1 MLTVEELKESVSRN
15 DHEGF
20 LRVYIVLILQGTTLT
35 LPKSRL
41 QEQLII
47 EWKDCIPSIA
57 QFYTDSFIEKL
68 SHLWLE
74 LLVEQGDSSSD
85 RFLEELLTI
94 LNNKIKKAPKKEAA
108 TPLLNEVSLKVS
120 DDYYKDKKA
129 RESKLLPVDQLL
141 IKVNEMLKRERTDLF
156 LIAYLGVIIQD
167 TRYKVPKVT
176 IPEKIK
182 IQWKRIISHQLKY
195 TPNQAFIDRLSSKW
209 FFILNKKGIPSN
221 QEKVKEILYFIKA
234 NAKEDTPTQEKPSLK
249 KNFIK
254 NLFSKG

>member
-74 LLVEQGDSSSD
+74 LLV
-85 RFLEELLTI
+85 
-94 LNNKIKKAPKKEAA
+94 
-108 TPLLNEVSLKVS
+108 
-120 DDYYKDKKA
+120 
-129 RESKLLPVDQLL
+129 
-141 IKVNEMLKRERTDLF
+141 
-156 LIAYLGVIIQD
+156 
-167 TRYKVPKVT
+167 
-176 IPEKIK
+176 
-182 IQWKRIISHQLKY
+182 
-195 TPNQAFIDRLSSKW
+195 
-209 FFILNKKGIPSN
+209 
-221 QEKVKEILYFIKA
+221 
-234 NAKEDTPTQEKPSLK
+234 
-249 KNFIK
+249 
-254 NLFSKG
+254 